1 MKIPRDV
8 SGWELIKVLSVFG
21 YEPVSQN
28 GSHIKVT
35 TTKNGQHHIAVPNHN
50 PVKIGTLSGILSDV
64 ASHFGLTE
72 DEVVRKL
79 FS

>member
-8 SGWELIKVLSVFG
+8 SGWELVKALGIFG

-35 TTKNGQHHIAVPNHN
+35 TTENGQHHITIPNHN
-50 PVKIGTLSGILSDV
+50 PVKIGTLSGILSGV
-64 ASHFGLTE
+64 ASHFDLTK

-79 FS
+79 FG

>member
-8 SGWELIKVLSVFG
+8 SGGELVKALRAFG
-21 YEPVSQN
+21 YQPVSQN

-35 TTKNGQHHIAVPNHN
+35 TTENGQHHIAIPNHN
-50 PVKIGTLSGILSDV
+50 PVKIGTLSGILLDV
-64 ASHFGLTE
+64 ASHFSLTK

-79 FS
+79 FG